1 MSATRHLDLGMLNR
15 SRASRAAFAI
25 LNAVQDEPLEYLVGA
40 LGLTLKALE
49 VEKKLSPSDIMTAAD
64 NMLKTTG
71 LGDDNYVTAL
81 RTFMRDEVPNA

>member
-25 LNAVQDEPLEYLVGA
+25 LNAVQDEPLEYLAAA
-40 LGLTLKALE
+40 LGLTLKALAE
-49 VEKKLSPSDIMTAAD
+49 EKNLSPQQIMTAAD

-71 LGDDNYVTAL
+71 FGGDNYIAAL
-81 RTFMRDEVPNA
+81 RGFMREEVPGA